1 MNEEYFSERQVQGWK
16 NVKKDESAIENS
28 GKYH

>member
-1 MNEEYFSERQVQGWK
+1 MNEEYFAERQVQGWK
-16 NVKKDESAIENS
+16 NVKKDELGIENR